1 MNSVDLNK
9 FYELGYTHKELESL
23 LYKIENGSLLTKSEY
38 DKLVTAIELIDGLTT
53 FNGTYESLIG
63 KPDIVDVVKSSNEF
77 ITFEHFDAKARS
89 IVALVTAQM
98 QEFNNEVSAEL
109 EKYKNH
115 DHDDRYSLVNH
126 GHESRYATK
135 NEIKNFVTKDY
146 LDAVIANLGSGG
158 GSGGGSSSIYPTY
171 YEPVV
176 TIKTNASYV
185 THKEKTT
192 VVVTPEFSQNDAG
205 EITKVTLRRNN
216 VVVYES
222 NEVKSYSDEVE
233 LKHGEKVSYTITVE
247 YADGAIKNTT
257 EGEPYPSTSIKAGF
271 KSKTIVVQ
279 GMANSYYGTI
289 GDKLFTA
296 SDVSGLKAIRN
307 MAKGFTAVFQLD
319 NQKSV
324 YMYPAT
330 HGELSSIKDINN
342 FEYIN
347 SYTFSVITYDEVSYN
362 LYVLTDS
369 VTVSG
374 SGFKQVFS

>member
-9 FYELGYTHKELESL
+9 FYELGYTHRELESL

-53 FNGTYESLIG
+53 FNGTYESLLG
-63 KPDIVDVVKSSNEF
+63 KPDIVDVVKTSGEF
-77 ITFEHFDAKARS
+77 VTFEHFDAKARS

-98 QEFNNEVSAEL
+98 QEFNNEIAKEL
-109 EKYKNH
+109 EAYKNH
-115 DHDDRYSLVNH
+115 DHDDRYSLLNH
-126 GHESRYATK
+126 GHEERYAK
-135 NEIKNFVTKDY
+135 KDDIKNFVTKEY
-146 LDAVIANLGSGG
+146 LDSVIANLGTGG
-158 GSGGGSSSIYPTY
+158 GGGGGSIYPTY
-171 YEPVV
+171 IEPVV

-185 THKEKTT
+185 THKQKTT
-192 VVVTPEFSQNDAG
+192 IVVTPEFSQNDAG
-205 EITKVTLRRNN
+205 DITKVTLRRNN

-222 NEVKSYSDEVE
+222 TELKNYSDEVT

-247 YADGAIKNTT
+247 YGDGIIKNTT
-257 EGEPYPSTSIKAGF
+257 EGDPYPSTSIKAGF
-271 KSKTIVVQ
+271 KSKTIVVN

-289 GDKLFTA
+289 GDKVF
-296 SDVSGLKAIRN
+296 DVSDIGGFTAIRN
-307 MAKGFTAVFQLD
+307 LAKSFTMTYKLD

-324 YMYPAT
+324 YIYPAT

-347 SYTFSVITYDEVSYN
+347 SYNFSVITYDEVSYN
-362 LYVLTDS
+362 LYVMTDA

-374 SGFKQVFS
+374 AGFKQVFS

>member
-9 FYELGYTHKELESL
+9 FYELGYTHRELETL

-53 FNGTYESLIG
+53 FNGTYESLLG

-77 ITFEHFDAKARS
+77 VTFEHFDAKARS

-98 QEFNNEVSAEL
+98 QEFNNDIAKEL
-109 EKYKNH
+109 EAYKNH
-115 DHDDRYSLVNH
+115 DHDDRYSLLNH
-126 GHESRYATK
+126 GHEERYAK
-135 NEIKNFVTKDY
+135 KDDIKNFVTKDY
-146 LDAVIANLGSGG
+146 LDSVIAGLGTGG
-158 GSGGGSSSIYPTY
+158 GGGGGSIYPTY
-171 YEPVV
+171 IEPVV

-185 THKEKTT
+185 THKQKATI
-192 VVVTPEFSQNDAG
+192 VVTPEFSQNDAG
-205 EITKVTLRRNN
+205 DITKVTLRRNN

-222 NEVKSYSDEVE
+222 TELKNYSDEVT

-247 YADGAIKNTT
+247 YGDGIIKNTT
-257 EGEPYPSTSIKAGF
+257 EGDPYPSTSIKAGF
-271 KSKTIVVQ
+271 KSKTIVVN
-279 GMANSYYGTI
+279 GIANSYYGTI
-289 GDKLFTA
+289 GDKVF
-296 SDVSGLKAIRN
+296 DVSDISGLTAIRN
-307 MAKGFTAVFQLD
+307 LAKSFTMTYKLD
-319 NQKSV
+319 NQKSI

-330 HGELSSIKDINN
+330 YGELSSIKDINN

-362 LYVLTDS
+362 LYVMTDA

-374 SGFKQVFS
+374 AGFKQVFS

>member
-9 FYELGYTHKELESL
+9 FYELGYTHRELETL

-53 FNGTYESLIG
+53 FNGTYESLLG

-77 ITFEHFDAKARS
+77 VTFEHFDAKARS

-98 QEFNNEVSAEL
+98 QEFNNDIAKEL
-109 EKYKNH
+109 EAYKNH
-115 DHDDRYSLVNH
+115 DHDDRYSLLNH
-126 GHESRYATK
+126 GHEERYAK
-135 NEIKNFVTKDY
+135 KDDIKNFVTKDY
-146 LDAVIANLGSGG
+146 LDSVIAGLGTGG
-158 GSGGGSSSIYPTY
+158 GGGGGSIYPTY
-171 YEPVV
+171 IEPVV

-185 THKEKTT
+185 THKQKATI
-192 VVVTPEFSQNDAG
+192 VVTPEFSQNDAG
-205 EITKVTLRRNN
+205 DITKVTLRRNN

-222 NEVKSYSDEVE
+222 TELKNYSDEVT

-247 YADGAIKNTT
+247 YGDGIIKNTT
-257 EGEPYPSTSIKAGF
+257 EGDPYPSTSIKAGF
-271 KSKTIVVQ
+271 KSKTIVVN
-279 GMANSYYGTI
+279 GIANSYYGTI
-289 GDKLFTA
+289 GDKVF
-296 SDVSGLKAIRN
+296 DVSDISGLTAIRN
-307 MAKGFTAVFQLD
+307 LAKSFTMTYKLD
-319 NQKSV
+319 NQKSI

-330 HGELSSIKDINN
+330 YGELSSIKDINN

-362 LYVLTDS
+362 LYVMTDS

>member
-9 FYELGYTHKELESL
+9 FYELGYTHRELESL
-23 LYKIENGSLLTKSEY
+23 LYKIENGSLLTKNEY

-53 FNGTYESLIG
+53 FNGTYESLLG
-63 KPDIVDVVKSSNEF
+63 KPDIVDVVKTSGEF
-77 ITFEHFDAKARS
+77 VTFEHFDAKARS

-98 QEFNNEVSAEL
+98 QEFNNEILEEV

-126 GHESRYATK
+126 GHEERYAK
-135 NEIKNFVTKDY
+135 KDDIKNFVTKDY
-146 LDAVIANLGSGG
+146 LDSVIAGLGAGG
-158 GSGGGSSSIYPTY
+158 GGGGGSIYPTY
-171 YEPVV
+171 IEPVV

-185 THKEKTT
+185 THKQKTT
-192 VVVTPEFSQNDAG
+192 IVVTPEFSQNDAG
-205 EITKVTLRRNN
+205 DITKVTLRRNN

-222 NEVKSYSDEVE
+222 TELKNYSDEVT

-247 YADGAIKNTT
+247 YGDGIIKNTT
-257 EGEPYPSTSIKAGF
+257 EGDPYPSTSIKAGF
-271 KSKTIVVQ
+271 KSKTIVVN

-289 GDKLFTA
+289 GDKVFNVSDIGGFT
-296 SDVSGLKAIRN
+296 AIRN
-307 MAKGFTAVFQLD
+307 LAKSFTMTYKLD
-319 NQKSV
+319 NQKSI

-362 LYVLTDS
+362 LYVMTDA

-374 SGFKQVFS
+374 AGFKQVFS

>member
-77 ITFEHFDAKARS
+77 VTFEHFDAKARS

-98 QEFNNEVSAEL
+98 QEFNNDVTAEL

-126 GHESRYATK
+126 AHENRYATK
-135 NEIKNFVTKDY
+135 DEIKNFVTKEY
-146 LDAVIANLGSGG
+146 LDAAIANLGSGG
-158 GSGGGSSSIYPTY
+158 GSSIYPTY

-176 TIKTNASYV
+176 TIKTSTSYV

-192 VVVTPEFSQNDAG
+192 VVITPGFSQNDAG
-205 EITKVTLRRNN
+205 EITKVTLKRNN
-216 VVVYES
+216 IVVYES
-222 NEVKSYSDEVE
+222 NEVKSYSDEVV
-233 LKHGEKVSYTITVE
+233 LNHGEKVSYTITVE
-247 YADGAIKNTT
+247 YADGVIKNTVD
-257 EGEPYPSTSIKAGF
+257 GEPYPNTSIKAGF
-271 KSKTIVVQ
+271 KSKTIVIQ

-289 GDKLFTA
+289 GDKLFTT
-296 SDVSGLKAIRN
+296 SDANELIAIRN
-307 MAKGFTAVFQLD
+307 IAKAFTTVYQLD
-319 NQKSV
+319 NQKSI

-362 LYVLTDS
+362 LYVLTDA

>member
-53 FNGTYESLIG
+53 FNGTYESLLG
-63 KPDIVDVVKSSNEF
+63 KPDIVDVVKTSGEF
-77 ITFEHFDAKARS
+77 VTFEHFDAKARS

-98 QEFNNEVSAEL
+98 QEFNNEIAKEL
-109 EKYKNH
+109 EGYKNH
-115 DHDDRYSLVNH
+115 DHDDRYSLLNH
-126 GHESRYATK
+126 GHEERYAK
-135 NEIKNFVTKDY
+135 KDDIKNFVTKDY
-146 LDAVIANLGSGG
+146 LDSVIAGLGTGG
-158 GSGGGSSSIYPTY
+158 GGGGGSIYPTY
-171 YEPVV
+171 IEPVV

-185 THKEKTT
+185 THKQKTT
-192 VVVTPEFSQNDAG
+192 IVVTPEFSQNDAG
-205 EITKVTLRRNN
+205 DITKVTLRRNN
-216 VVVYES
+216 IVVYES
-222 NEVKSYSDEVE
+222 TELKNYSDEVT

-247 YADGAIKNTT
+247 YSDGIIKNTT
-257 EGEPYPSTSIKAGF
+257 EGDPYPSTSIKAGF
-271 KSKTIVVQ
+271 KSKTIVVN
-279 GMANSYYGTI
+279 GIANSYYGTI
-289 GDKLFTA
+289 GDKVF
-296 SDVSGLKAIRN
+296 DVSDISGLTAIRN
-307 MAKGFTAVFQLD
+307 LAKSFTMTYKLD
-319 NQKSV
+319 NQKSI

-330 HGELSSIKDINN
+330 YGELSSIKDINN

-362 LYVLTDS
+362 LYIMTDS